1 VGGVVRDTGPG
12 LAPDALAQLFEPF
25 NRLGAERGRIPGTGI
40 GLTISKSLVEQMD
53 GTIAVHSAAG
63 QSTRFEVTLPAA
75 GVDEPVAPASAPVPL
90 PPEPR
95 AVRGGLLLYIE
106 DNPVNVTLVE
116 AIVAGMPGLRMVS
129 AGDGAGGVARAVAER
144 PDVVLVDMQLPD
156 IDGLEV
162 LRRLR
167 AEPTT
172 AHLPCIALS
181 ANAMPED
188 IVRAREA
195 GFDDYWTKPI
205 QVGLFRDAL
214 TRRFAAAPAAP

>member
-1 VGGVVRDTGPG
+1 
-12 LAPDALAQLFEPF
+12 
-25 NRLGAERGRIPGTGI
+25 
-40 GLTISKSLVEQMD
+40 
-53 GTIAVHSAAG
+53 
-63 QSTRFEVTLPAA
+63 
-75 GVDEPVAPASAPVPL
+75 
-90 PPEPR
+90 
-95 AVRGGLLLYIE
+95 
-106 DNPVNVTLVE
+106 
-116 AIVAGMPGLRMVS
+116 
-129 AGDGAGGVARAVAER
+129 
-144 PDVVLVDMQLPD
+144 LPD